1 MVQAQVGIAMAILMI
16 TNTANIEHNTELSEQ
31 HTAELTSQSN
41 VQNTVKSTVQN
52 KVKSAVKSTAIN
64 NSPVQLNR
72 LLQLCSANLPVGG
85 FSFSQGLEYAVEMG
99 WLTSPQTT
107 ASWITINLE
116 ESIAQTD
123 LAILQRL
130 YQALSQDDFSTFNY
144 WNEHLIACRESH
156 ELLLA
161 DLAMGK
167 ALVRLL
173 RQLNKL
179 DSTHYEPILQVAEIS
194 FVSAFAVCAY
204 LLGLDVISAQSGYCW
219 TYIDNQVAAAT
230 KLVPLGQTQAQNLLF
245 ELTEN
250 TQAII
255 EKANQINDD
264 DIGTSLP
271 HLAMASAWHETQYS
285 RLFRS

>member
-1 MVQAQVGIAMAILMI
+1 MVRVRVRVAMIMH
-16 TNTANIEHNTELSEQ
+16 TKPSVTPLSVVKP
-31 HTAELTSQSN
+31 QSEPI
-41 VQNTVKSTVQN
+41 K
-52 KVKSAVKSTAIN
+52 
-64 NSPVQLNR
+64 LNR

-99 WLTSPQTT
+99 WLTSPETT
-107 ASWITINLE
+107 ASWIKINLE

-123 LAILQRL
+123 LAILKRL
-130 YQALSQDDFSTFNY
+130 FNALSEHETQHVSAYNFAAFAY
-144 WNEHLIACRESH
+144 WNNHLIACRESH

-167 ALVRLL
+167 ALIRLIKQLDNIDIDAYQAIIQL
-173 RQLNKL
+173 R
-179 DSTHYEPILQVAEIS
+179 EVS
-194 FVSAFAVCAY
+194 FVSAFALCAY
-204 LLGLDVISAQSGYCW
+204 VFKLDLISAQSGYCW

-250 TQAII
+250 IQLII
-255 EKANQINDD
+255 EKSNAISDD
-264 DIGTSLP
+264 NIGTSLP

>member
-1 MVQAQVGIAMAILMI
+1 MPI
-16 TNTANIEHNTELSEQ
+16 NTLNIEQGIQQDIQ
-31 HTAELTSQSN
+31 H
-41 VQNTVKSTVQN
+41 KY
-52 KVKSAVKSTAIN
+52 
-64 NSPVQLNR
+64 PVQLNR

-99 WLTSPQTT
+99 WLTSPETT

-116 ESIAQTD
+116 ESIAKTD
-123 LAILQRL
+123 LAILKRL
-130 YQALSQDDFSTFNY
+130 FSALQNNDLNAFAY
-144 WNEHLIACRESH
+144 WNTHLIACRESH

-167 ALVRLL
+167 ALIRLIK
-173 RQLNKL
+173 QLNNINVSGYQAIIQL
-179 DSTHYEPILQVAEIS
+179 TEIS
-194 FVSAFAVCAY
+194 FVSAFALCAY
-204 LLGLDVISAQSGYCW
+204 VFKLDLISAQSGYCW

-255 EKANQINDD
+255 EKSNTIDD
-264 DIGTSLP
+264 EDIGTSLP

>member
-1 MVQAQVGIAMAILMI
+1 MHTNSKTKAAAKASIATLSVVEPQADPI
-16 TNTANIEHNTELSEQ
+16 
-31 HTAELTSQSN
+31 
-41 VQNTVKSTVQN
+41 K
-52 KVKSAVKSTAIN
+52 
-64 NSPVQLNR
+64 LNR

-85 FSFSQGLEYAVEMG
+85 FSFSQGLEYAVEMD
-99 WLTSPQTT
+99 WLTSAETT
-107 ASWITINLE
+107 ASWININLE

-123 LAILQRL
+123 LAILKRL
-130 YQALSQDDFSTFNY
+130 FIALSESDTAAFEY
-144 WNEHLIACRESH
+144 WNMHLIACRESH

-167 ALVRLL
+167 ALIRLIK
-173 RQLNKL
+173 QLDNINIDAHQAIIQLK
-179 DSTHYEPILQVAEIS
+179 EIS
-194 FVSAFAVCAY
+194 FVSAFALCAY
-204 LLGLDVISAQSGYCW
+204 TFNLDLISAQSGYCW

-245 ELTEN
+245 ELSEN
-250 TQAII
+250 TQLII
-255 EKANQINDD
+255 EKSNNIADE

>member
-1 MVQAQVGIAMAILMI
+1 MVLMALAVMLMP
-16 TNTANIEHNTELSEQ
+16 TKSEP
-31 HTAELTSQSN
+31 L
-41 VQNTVKSTVQN
+41 K
-52 KVKSAVKSTAIN
+52 
-64 NSPVQLNR
+64 LNR

-99 WLTSPQTT
+99 WLTSPETT

-116 ESIAQTD
+116 ESITQTD
-123 LAILQRL
+123 LAILKRL
-130 YQALSQDDFSTFNY
+130 YNALSEHKPNQAPKPDLVAFEY
-144 WNEHLIACRESH
+144 WNTHLIACRESH

-167 ALVRLL
+167 ALIRLIK
-173 RQLNKL
+173 QLEEIDVGIYQQIL
-179 DSTHYEPILQVAEIS
+179 DLKEIS
-194 FVSAFAVCAY
+194 FVSAFALCAY
-204 LLGLDVISAQSGYCW
+204 VFKLDLISAQSGYCW

-245 ELTEN
+245 ELTKN
-250 TQAII
+250 THLII
-255 EKANQINDD
+255 EKSNNIIDD

>member
-1 MVQAQVGIAMAILMI
+1 MVPTVTVDTHMI
-16 TNTANIEHNTELSEQ
+16 TKPANSI
-31 HTAELTSQSN
+31 
-41 VQNTVKSTVQN
+41 
-52 KVKSAVKSTAIN
+52 
-64 NSPVQLNR
+64 QLNR

-85 FSFSQGLEYAVEMG
+85 FSFSQGLEYGVEMG

-107 ASWITINLE
+107 ASWININLQ

-123 LAILQRL
+123 LAILKRL
-130 YQALSQDDFSTFNY
+130 FNALSLHDAPDESSHNTDYDLTAFIY
-144 WNEHLIACRESH
+144 WNNHLIACRESH

-167 ALVRLL
+167 ALIRLIK
-173 RQLNKL
+173 QLDKINIDAYQAIIAL
-179 DSTHYEPILQVAEIS
+179 PEIS
-194 FVSAFAVCAY
+194 FVSAFALCAY
-204 LLGLDVISAQSGYCW
+204 VFQLDLMSAQSGYCW

-245 ELTEN
+245 ELTMN
-250 TQAII
+250 TELII
-255 EKANQINDD
+255 EKANAIGDD
-264 DIGTSLP
+264 DIGSSLP

>member
-1 MVQAQVGIAMAILMI
+1 MVKASIRTAIPMLSNVDSNM
-16 TNTANIEHNTELSEQ
+16 NTDAPNIQ
-31 HTAELTSQSN
+31 QSN
-41 VQNTVKSTVQN
+41 P
-52 KVKSAVKSTAIN
+52 I
-64 NSPVQLNR
+64 QLNR

-99 WLTSPQTT
+99 WLTSPETA
-107 ASWITINLE
+107 ASWININLE

-130 YQALSQDDFSTFNY
+130 YQALSNNDFDAFNT

-173 RQLNKL
+173 RQL
-179 DSTHYEPILQVAEIS
+179 DSIDSAAYEPILKASEIS
-194 FVSAFAVCAY
+194 FVSAFAVCAF
-204 LLGLDVISAQSGYCW
+204 LFKLDIVSAQSGYCW

-230 KLVPLGQTQAQNLLF
+230 KLIPLGQTQAQNLLF

-250 TQAII
+250 TQLII
-255 EKANQINDD
+255 DKSNQVVDD

>member
-1 MVQAQVGIAMAILMI
+1 MVLTQKVVKVAIATDIHMTISTGLSGEAI
-16 TNTANIEHNTELSEQ
+16 
-31 HTAELTSQSN
+31 
-41 VQNTVKSTVQN
+41 K
-52 KVKSAVKSTAIN
+52 
-64 NSPVQLNR
+64 LNR

-99 WLTSPQTT
+99 WLTSPETT
-107 ASWITINLE
+107 ASWININLE

-123 LAILQRL
+123 LAMLTRL
-130 YQALSQDDFSTFNY
+130 YNALIKQNIVDFSY
-144 WNEHLIACRESH
+144 WNTHLIACRESH

-167 ALVRLL
+167 ALIRLVK
-173 RQLNKL
+173 QL
-179 DSTHYEPILQVAEIS
+179 DSIDVTAYQAIIDLKEIS
-194 FVSAFAVCAY
+194 FVSAFALCAY
-204 LLGLDVISAQSGYCW
+204 LFKLNLISAQSGYCW

-245 ELTEN
+245 ELTAS
-250 TQAII
+250 TQNII
-255 EKANQINDD
+255 DKANSIIDE